1 MAKKQKTLNA
11 EVITLY
17 RVYERNEWGEAYEW
31 FYRTEKK
38 ARDSFSGIVDSYKN
52 AKGYFNEEGTLRVGD
67 YDDYD
72 EAVREA
78 KKAAKCDN
86 DCECPNG
93 SAADIPPWDE
103 LAKQNGCLIC
113 ERLISD
119 IEMYWEKV
127 TAVKLADGTIHRL
140 EKVSI
145 DK

>member
-1 MAKKQKTLNA
+1 MAKKQETLNA
-11 EVITLY
+11 ELITLY

-31 FYRTEKK
+31 FYRTEND
-38 ARDSFSGIVDSYKN
+38 ARAKFSRIVDSYKN
-52 AKGYFNEEGTLRVGD
+52 AEGYFKSEGTLSVGG
-67 YDDYD
+67 YDDYY
-72 EAVREA
+72 EAVGEA
-78 KKAAKCDN
+78 SEWPD

-93 SAADIPPWDE
+93 SAAAIPPWDE